1 MFHVEHEIDLQRL
14 IQTCSTDIGVSLN
27 SVQVQQFVAYL
38 EYLKTWNQT
47 FNLTGITS
55 EEEIVIKHFVDS
67 FAVLNAVEITSGSR
81 LLDVGT
87 GAGFPGVPLKI
98 VRPDLQV
105 TLVEPV
111 SKKTSFLRF
120 LVGTLQ
126 LEDTAIFE
134 GTLDR
139 FVSQHG
145 GTDSYDY
152 ITTRALKTN
161 LILQTGAKLLRPGGT
176 AIFYSSRSMNGLDF
190 LKPWQLITDYSFD
203 LPRRFGRRHIS
214 IFSPS
219 S

>member
-1 MFHVEHEIDLQRL
+1 MEREIDIQRL
-14 IQTCSTDIGVSLN
+14 IQTCSTDIGVAIN
-27 SVQVQQFVAYL
+27 SEQVQKFVAYL

-55 EEEIVIKHFVDS
+55 DEEIVIKHFVDS
-67 FAVLNAVEITSGSR
+67 VAMLNAVEIGSDTR

-98 VRPDLQV
+98 VRPDLRV

-120 LVGTLQ
+120 LVGTFR
-126 LEDTAIFE
+126 LEGTEIFE
-134 GTLDR
+134 GTLDW
-139 FVSQHG
+139 FVSQRH
-145 GTDSYDY
+145 GTDFYDY
-152 ITTRALKTN
+152 ITTRALKSN
-161 LILQTGAKLLRPGGT
+161 LILQIGAQLLRPGGA
-176 AIFYSSRSMNGLDF
+176 AIFYSSRSMSGLNF
-190 LKPWQLITDYSFD
+190 LKPWRLINDHSFD
-203 LPRRFGRRHIS
+203 LPRKFGRRHIS

>member
-1 MFHVEHEIDLQRL
+1 MEHEIDLYRL
-14 IQTCSTDIGVSLN
+14 IQSCSTGIGVSLH
-27 SVQVQQFVAYL
+27 SEQVQQFVAYL

-47 FNLTGITS
+47 FNLTSITS
-55 EEEIVIKHFVDS
+55 DEEIVIKHFVDS
-67 FAVLNAVEITSGSR
+67 FAVLNAVYIKSGSR

-98 VRPDLQV
+98 VRPDLRV

-111 SKKTSFLRF
+111 SKKISFLRF
-120 LVGTLQ
+120 LVGNLR
-126 LEDTAIFE
+126 LEDTEIFE

-139 FVSQHG
+139 FLSQRR
-145 GTDSYDY
+145 DSDPYDY
-152 ITTRALKTN
+152 ITTRALKSN
-161 LILQTGAKLLRPGGT
+161 LILQNGAKLLRPGGA
-176 AIFYSSRSMNGLDF
+176 AIFYSSHSIGGLAF
-190 LKPWQLITDYSFD
+190 LEPWEFINDYSFD

>member
-1 MFHVEHEIDLQRL
+1 MEHEIDLHRL
-14 IQTCSTDIGVSLN
+14 IQTCSTGIGVSLH
-27 SVQVQQFVAYL
+27 SEQVQQFVVYL

-47 FNLTGITS
+47 FNLTSITS
-55 EEEIVIKHFVDS
+55 DEEIVIKHFVDS
-67 FAVLNAVEITSGSR
+67 FAVLNAVHITSGSR
-81 LLDVGT
+81 LLDIGT

-98 VRPDLQV
+98 ARPDLRV

-120 LVGTLQ
+120 LVGNLR
-126 LEDTAIFE
+126 LEDTEIFE

-139 FVSQHG
+139 FVSQRR
-145 GTDSYDY
+145 DSDPYDY
-152 ITTRALKTN
+152 ITTRALKPN
-161 LILQTGAKLLRPGGT
+161 LILQSGAKLLRPGGA
-176 AIFYSSRSMNGLDF
+176 AIFYSSQSIGGLAF
-190 LKPWQLITDYSFD
+190 LKPWQLINDYSFD

>member
-1 MFHVEHEIDLQRL
+1 MEHEIDLHRL
-14 IQTCSTDIGVSLN
+14 IQICSIDIGVSLT
-27 SVQVQQFVAYL
+27 SGQVQQFVLYL
-38 EYLKTWNQT
+38 EFLRTWNQT
-47 FNLTGITS
+47 FNLTRITS
-55 EEEIVIKHFVDS
+55 DEEIVIKHFVDS
-67 FAVLNAVEITSGSR
+67 FAVLNVVEMGSESR

-98 VRPDLQV
+98 VRPDLHV

-111 SKKTSFLRF
+111 AKKTSFLRF
-120 LVGTLQ
+120 LIGSLR

-134 GTLDR
+134 GTLDQ
-139 FVSQHG
+139 FISHHA

-152 ITTRALKTN
+152 ITTRALKSN
-161 LILQTGAKLLRPGGT
+161 LILQIGTKLLRRDGV
-176 AIFYSSRSMNGLDF
+176 AIFYSSRSMTDIDS
-190 LKPWQLITDYSFD
+190 LKHWQLITDYSFD

>member
-1 MFHVEHEIDLQRL
+1 VEHEIDLHRL

-27 SVQVQQFVAYL
+27 SEQVQQFVVYL
-38 EYLKTWNQT
+38 EFLKTWNQT

-55 EEEIVIKHFVDS
+55 DEEIVVKHFVDS
-67 FAVLNAVEITSGSR
+67 FAVLNAVEIGSGTR

-98 VRPDLQV
+98 VRPDLRI

-120 LVGTLQ
+120 LVGTLR
-126 LEDTAIFE
+126 LEATEIFE

-139 FVSQHG
+139 FVSQRKG
-145 GTDSYDY
+145 VDSYDY

-161 LILQTGAKLLRPGGT
+161 LILQIGPKLLRPGGA
-176 AIFYSSRSMNGLDF
+176 AIFYSSRSMSGLDF
-190 LKPWQLITDYSFD
+190 LTPWQLINDYSFD
-203 LPRRFGRRHIS
+203 LPRRFGRRHIC